1 MLALSKAD
9 VVTGPYDFTKYPDL
23 PAGGENPAFIV
34 YEKVAGGPTSYT
46 FWMGGK
52 VREVCKLPFLILR
65 TCARA
70 FVCAGSAQ
78 PAQLR
83 AQRNACAC
91 ACACTCV
98 YQVAFQMFPHH
109 NDNG

>member
-65 TCARA
+65 THVRMCVRA
-70 FVCAGSAQ
+70 SVCLA
-78 PAQLR
+78 
-83 AQRNACAC
+83 
-91 ACACTCV
+91 
-98 YQVAFQMFPHH
+98 
-109 NDNG
+109 

>member
-1 MLALSKAD
+1 MQHATSNIHHCFYTKTGPCLHACACELLALSKAD

-52 VREVCKLPFLILR
+52 VREVC
-65 TCARA
+65 
-70 FVCAGSAQ
+70 
-78 PAQLR
+78 
-83 AQRNACAC
+83 
-91 ACACTCV
+91 
-98 YQVAFQMFPHH
+98 M
-109 NDNG
+109 